1 MLIDMITGAGGPS
14 IVRLPT
20 RLITHV
26 QTELR
31 ISA

>member
-1 MLIDMITGAGGPS
+1 MLVDMITGVGEPS

-26 QTELR
+26 EDSLQ